1 MKPLVGRET
10 RDFYD
15 RTFGCRSTF
24 NTLGKIVLS
33 PFIIYLLGIYM
44 VMDFLFGKEAQ

>member
-1 MKPLVGRET
+1 MKPILGREA

-24 NTLGKIVLS
+24 STLGKIVLS
-33 PFIIYLLGIYM
+33 PFIIYLLCIYM
-44 VMDFLFGKEAQ
+44 VMDFLFGKEAK